1 MTHPVLNWATANLA
15 AGKQVAMATVLSAS
29 GSVPGKPGARIA
41 LTSDGEMY
49 GTVGGAGLEL
59 QIIERLETMLNGMGG
74 QPGGGVETFQ
84 LQKEAKGEAGIPLDS
99 LCGGRVTVALEV
111 VHPMPHVLLCGGGHC
126 AQAVAAVCDNLEW
139 KHSVFDV
146 RADYCDRATYPDAT
160 ELHHN
165 SAADFLADEDAASL
179 ARFSDI
185 LLLGHDWVVDEELL
199 LGLLKARQAGPDSW
213 GSRIGVIGSRSKWQ
227 AFCKAAEAEGIDAAL
242 LDEVDCPIGLNIGAE
257 SPAEIAVAVTAQ
269 LISRIKEQDHESPNW
284 RERQI
289 QSSL

>member
-1 MTHPVLNWATANLA
+1 VTHPVLNWATANLA

-41 LTSDGEMY
+41 LTSDGEMF

-59 QIIERLETMLNGMGG
+59 QVIER
-74 QPGGGVETFQ
+74 
-84 LQKEAKGEAGIPLDS
+84 IPLDS

-146 RADYCDRATYPDAT
+146 RPDYCDEESYPDAQ

-165 SAADFLADEDAASL
+165 TAADFLAGEDAASL

-199 LGLLKARQAGPDSW
+199 LGLLKARQADPDSW

-227 AFCKAAEAEGIDAAL
+227 AFCKAAEEQGIDAAL